1 MTITAIG
8 RTVPREFRSRET
20 ARLFAT
26 FPDLDEL
33 ERESVI
39 EQIVVL
45 NIQVAHAIARRYQ
58 NRGVPIEDL
67 EQVACLALVRA
78 AQRFDHTMDRDFLSY
93 AVPTMTGEV
102 KRYFRDHGW
111 TIRPPRRI
119 QEIQSRVIAE
129 HKQGTVDGRPPT
141 PRQIAE
147 RLDLD
152 IDDVTEALSAAV
164 CFQPISIDQAV
175 EADSMESLAD
185 FLTVDDSGAQDAAE
199 ARALLAPV
207 LKHLSRDEVR
217 LLAMTYAQGMTQQQI
232 GEAIG
237 VTQMTIS
244 RRLTR
249 LIARLRTELGVDLP
263 RVA

>member
-1 MTITAIG
+1 MTTSAIG
-8 RTVPREFRSRET
+8 QTVPREFRSRET

-26 FPDLDEL
+26 ISDLDESG
-33 ERESVI
+33 REAVL

-78 AQRFDHTMDRDFLSY
+78 AQRFDHTLDRDFLSY

-119 QEIQSRVIAE
+119 QEIQSRVVAE
-129 HKQGTVDGRPPT
+129 HKQGTVQGRPPT
-141 PRQIAE
+141 PLEIAQ

-152 IDDVTEALSAAV
+152 VDDVTEALSAAV

-175 EADSMESLAD
+175 EADSMDSLAD
-185 FLTVDDSGAQDAAE
+185 FLTVDDEGPQDAAE

-207 LKHLSRDEVR
+207 LKRLTRDEVR
-217 LLAMTYAQGMTQQQI
+217 LLAMTYAEGMTQQQI
-232 GEAIG
+232 GEVIG

-249 LIARLRTELGVDLP
+249 IIARLRGELGVDLKA
-263 RVA
+263 VA